1 MSITV
6 PPTPANTDGKT
17 TVPTIR
23 PVDVKKLFRPTWETR
38 DQDELRYILLE
49 TIGKPGQ
56 YDGAVED
63 PSSFYLPLAR
73 ESCQVKL
80 TFDRNRRIIAI
91 EPGPAFDE
99 KRWELAVKEIERTG
113 APKVGRDFA
122 FGSYR
127 VTGSWR
133 CAHSGIQI
141 LPPPP
146 TAPRAPYEM
155 GAHPFVLEFP
165 MISSDN
171 WQIANTRRRRE
182 HMQWTL
188 LLNVLLNGH
197 TTANQPPQARHTWV
211 IDANHQSQ
219 WLQEGYFADI
229 GTAIGD
235 APSIAARDSI
245 EEIEPKAYYAGAG
258 IDGKPLRVPSDLD
271 DSLCRYLRLRES
283 RALRDSF
290 HTAAF
295 WMHMASEQWT
305 ISQSTSFA
313 SLAIAIEA
321 LGDRNL
327 RPTVRFTTFIERY
340 APECDAPLRKALY
353 DHRSVILHGER
364 LMPMDRGA
372 YFGWAPPEKVDGDL
386 HEAMWRLAQ
395 IAIRNWIKTSH

>member
-1 MSITV
+1 M
-6 PPTPANTDGKT
+6 
-17 TVPTIR
+17 TIHR
-23 PVDVKKLFRPTWETR
+23 PVPVRQLFRQHWATL
-38 DQDELRYILLE
+38 DSDEVRFILLE

-56 YDGAVED
+56 YDGATEG
-63 PSSFYLPLAR
+63 PYSFYLPLAR
-73 ESCQVKL
+73 DPCQIKL
-80 TFDRNRRIIAI
+80 TFGSGQEIVAI
-91 EPGPAFDE
+91 DEGPAFDPV
-99 KRWELAVKEIERTG
+99 RWELAVQEIERTG
-113 APKVGRDFA
+113 PQKVGRDFS

-133 CAHSGIQI
+133 GAHSGIQI

-146 TAPRAPYEM
+146 AAPQAPYEM

-165 MISSDN
+165 MVGSDN
-171 WQIANTRRRRE
+171 LQIANTRRRRE

-197 TTANQPPQARHTWV
+197 TTANRPPQTRHTWV
-211 IDANHQSQ
+211 IGADHQSY
-219 WLQEGYFADI
+219 WLQEGYIADI
-229 GTAIGD
+229 GTVISD
-235 APSIAARDSI
+235 APSKAEPHTI
-245 EEIEPKAYYAGAG
+245 EEVEPNAYYAGAG

-271 DSLCRYLRLRES
+271 DSLCRYLKLRENLT
-283 RALRDSF
+283 LRNSF

-321 LGDRNL
+321 LGDRDL
-327 RPTVRFTTFIERY
+327 RPTARFSSFIERY
-340 APECDAPLRKALY
+340 APESDGGVRKALY
-353 DHRSVILHGER
+353 DLRSVILHGER

-372 YFGWAPPEKVDGDL
+372 YFGWSPPEKMDGDL

-395 IAIRNWIKTSH
+395 IAIRNWIKSVPQ